1 LENSKENPVIK
12 QIHISFWFSIIVAVV
27 TLCPATLHARTV
39 SDTSPPQTREASSA
53 KVSQLLQQAG
63 YSHRKTGDN
72 TWVIN
77 RPGGKGPML
86 VAAGQDFVVIGV
98 IVAVKDNM
106 RSSADLSFRLLKL
119 NHSTDYAKVGFDED
133 DDLFVRVEE
142 RIRIVDL
149 QEFKAMVEKVDSS
162 ADTVYETVKPFLRA
176 P

>member
-1 LENSKENPVIK
+1 MK
-12 QIHISFWFSIIVAVV
+12 QIHISFWFSVIVALV
-27 TLCPATLHARTV
+27 TLCPATMHGRTL
-39 SDTSPPQTREASSA
+39 SDTSAPQTREASSA
-53 KVSQLLQQAG
+53 RVSQLLQQAG
-63 YSHRKTGDN
+63 YSYRKTGDN

-86 VAAGQDFVVIGV
+86 LAVGEDFVVVGV

-119 NHSTDYAKVGFDED
+119 NHTADYVKVGFDED
-133 DDLFVRVEE
+133 DDLFVRIEE

-162 ADTVYETVKPFLRA
+162 ADTAYETVKPFLRA

>member
-1 LENSKENPVIK
+1 MK
-12 QIHISFWFSIIVAVV
+12 QIHISFWFSVIIALV
-27 TLCPATLHARTV
+27 TLCPATMHARTIP
-39 SDTSPPQTREASSA
+39 DTAAPQTREASSA

-77 RPGGKGPML
+77 RPEGKGPML
-86 VAAGQDFVVIGV
+86 VAVGVDFVVVGV

-106 RSSADLSFRLLKL
+106 KSSADLSFRLLKL
-119 NHSTDYAKVGFDED
+119 NHSADYVKIGFDED

-162 ADTVYETVKPFLRA
+162 ADTAYETVKPFLRA

>member
-1 LENSKENPVIK
+1 MK
-12 QIHISFWFSIIVAVV
+12 QLHISFWLSVIVALAV
-27 TLCPATLHARTV
+27 LCPATVHARTL
-39 SDTSPPQTREASSA
+39 SDTSSPQTREASSA

-77 RPGGKGPML
+77 RPEGKGPML
-86 VAAGQDFVVIGV
+86 VAVGVDFVVVGV

-106 RSSADLSFRLLKL
+106 KSSADLSFRLLKL
-119 NHSTDYAKVGFDED
+119 NHSADYVKVGFDED

-162 ADTVYETVKPFLRA
+162 ADTAYETVKPFLRA

>member
-1 LENSKENPVIK
+1 MIK

-86 VAAGQDFVVIGV
+86 VAAGQDFVGGCDRLPRERRADRDLARRGQLRAGCEPPRVDQRHQVIGELARERD
-98 IVAVKDNM
+98 VARAVGTEG
-106 RSSADLSFRLLKL
+106 DLEHAPTL
-119 NHSTDYAKVGFDED
+119 
-133 DDLFVRVEE
+133 EE
-142 RIRIVDL
+142 SNWHRKGRR
-149 QEFKAMVEKVDSS
+149 EAATS
-162 ADTVYETVKPFLRA
+162 
-176 P
+176 

>member
-1 LENSKENPVIK
+1 MEIRRRAVMK
-12 QIHISFWFSIIVAVV
+12 QIHMPSWFSVIVALV
-27 TLCPATLHARTV
+27 TLCPATMHARTI
-39 SDTSPPQTREASSA
+39 SDTAAPQTREASSA

-77 RPGGKGPML
+77 RPEGKGPML
-86 VAAGQDFVVIGV
+86 VAVGVDFVVVGV

-106 RSSADLSFRLLKL
+106 KSSADLSFRLLKL
-119 NHSTDYAKVGFDED
+119 NHSADYVKIGFDED

-162 ADTVYETVKPFLRA
+162 ADTAYETVKPFLRA

>member
-1 LENSKENPVIK
+1 MLL
-12 QIHISFWFSIIVAVV
+12 AVG
-27 TLCPATLHARTV
+27 
-39 SDTSPPQTREASSA
+39 E
-53 KVSQLLQQAG
+53 
-63 YSHRKTGDN
+63 
-72 TWVIN
+72 
-77 RPGGKGPML
+77 
-86 VAAGQDFVVIGV
+86 DFVVVGV

-119 NHSTDYAKVGFDED
+119 NHSADYVKVGFDED

-162 ADTVYETVKPFLRA
+162 ADTAYETVKPFLRA